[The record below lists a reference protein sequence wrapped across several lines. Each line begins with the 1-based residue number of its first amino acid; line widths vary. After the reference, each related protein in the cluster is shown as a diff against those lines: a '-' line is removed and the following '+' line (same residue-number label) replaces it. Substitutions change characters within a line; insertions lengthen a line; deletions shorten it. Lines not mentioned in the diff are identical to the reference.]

1 MILSLKRNR
10 EIRNTNRKDMKIPD
24 MSFSVSKE
32 NQRLLAKLN
41 GRANDATNVDSDI
54 INSFE
59 ITPLFGSARRKIREL
74 FKKR

>member
-1 MILSLKRNR
+1 MILSLKRKR
-10 EIRNTNRKDMKIPD
+10 VIKNTNRKDMKIPD
-24 MSFSVSKE
+24 MSFSVSKD

-41 GRANDATNVDSDI
+41 GRATDATNVDSDI

-59 ITPLFGSARRKIREL
+59 SIPLFGSALRKIRVA